1 MTSEFS
7 QFDLQPELLQAVVEA
22 GFEAPM
28 PIQSAVIPVMLTGQ
42 DVIGQAQTGS
52 GKTAAYALPM
62 LQNLQSVDQDV
73 HPHSGVK
80 GLVLVPTRE
89 LALQVAD
96 VFNSFGRELK
106 ARVLAVYG
114 GQSYGLQIPA
124 LRRGVDIVVGTP
136 GRIMD
141 LMERDELHFDS
152 VRTVVL
158 DEADEMLSMG
168 FIEDIE
174 TILAATPA
182 ERQTTLFS
190 ATMPPEIRRLAEQ
203 FQKNPQSINIRSEQ
217 ITVSTVEQRYYLVH
231 ESDKLAAL
239 TRLFEAEDVTSAL
252 VFVRTRAQ
260 TGDLASELTNR
271 GFAAEPLNGDLSQD
285 ARERTLARF
294 RQKKVTVL
302 VATDVAA
309 RGLDIDDLSHVFNFD
324 LPDESEL
331 YVHRIGRTGR
341 AGKSGVA
348 ISIIAPN
355 ERRQLRQIES
365 FARVKIARAN
375 LPTEEDIRRGREE
388 KLMGQVSMWLKR
400 GRCLHERQL
409 VEGLVAEGQDPLAIA
424 AAALKIARAEEKQR
438 PIDPVSEVVE
448 LPRSHPEGREHGFGR
463 GARSYGHD
471 RRDDRTSG
479 RNIRQNHYADRAPL
493 GSTVSHEP
501 GMVRLS
507 LSLGREHGIRVNDI
521 VGAIASSA
529 DIPGKVIGKISIG
542 DQRSLVD
549 IPEEFVAQVIS
560 KTRAATFHRQPLD
573 LQRITN

>member
-1 MTSEFS
+1 MTSEFA
-7 QFDLQPELLQAVVEA
+7 QFELQPELLQAVAEA

-28 PIQSAVIPVMLTGQ
+28 PIQSAVIPVMLAGQ

-62 LQNLQSVDQDV
+62 LQNLLPGPNQIQ
-73 HPHSGVK
+73 

-89 LALQVAD
+89 LALQVAE
-96 VFNSFGRELK
+96 VFNSFGRGLK

-141 LMERDELHFDS
+141 LMEREELHLEGI
-152 VRTVVL
+152 RTVVL
-158 DEADEMLSMG
+158 DEADEMLGMG

-190 ATMPPEIRRLAEQ
+190 ATMPPEIRRLAEK
-203 FQKNPQSINIRSEQ
+203 FQKDPQSLNVRSEQ
-217 ITVSTVEQRYYLVH
+217 MTVATVEQRYYLVH
-231 ESDKLAAL
+231 NADKLAAL
-239 TRLFEAEDVTSAL
+239 TRLFEVEDVSGAL
-252 VFVRTRAQ
+252 VFVRTRAE

-271 GFAAEPLNGDLSQD
+271 GFAAEALNGDLSQD

-294 RQKKVTVL
+294 RQKKISVL

-309 RGLDIDDLSHVFNFD
+309 RGLDIEDLSHVFNIG
-324 LPDESEL
+324 LPDDIEV

-341 AGKSGVA
+341 AGKSGIA
-348 ISIIAPN
+348 ISIIAPS
-355 ERRQLRQIES
+355 ERRALRQIEA
-365 FARVKIARAN
+365 FARVKIARAE

-388 KLMGQVSMWLKR
+388 KLMGQVAVWLKR
-400 GRCLHERQL
+400 GRCLHEREL
-409 VEGLVAEGQDPLAIA
+409 IEALVAEGHDPIAVA

-438 PIDPVSEVVE
+438 PIAPVSEVVE
-448 LPRSHPEGREHGFGR
+448 LARERAYGR
-463 GARSYGHD
+463 GERPMGRNGRPD
-471 RRDDRTSG
+471 RDDNAPRPNRYG
-479 RNIRQNHYADRAPL
+479 NHPPVGAA
-493 GSTVSHEP
+493 VSHEP

-507 LSLGREHGIRVNDI
+507 LGLGREHGIRVNDI
-521 VGAIASSA
+521 VGAIAAHA
-529 DIPGKVIGKISIG
+529 DIPGKAIGKISIG

-549 IPEEFVAQVIS
+549 VPEEFVAQVLN
-560 KTRAATFHRQPLD
+560 KTARATFHRQPLD
-573 LQRITN
+573 LQRINH

>member
-1 MTSEFS
+1 MTSEFA
-7 QFDLQPELLQAVVEA
+7 QFDLQPELLQAVLEA

-28 PIQSAVIPVMLTGQ
+28 PIQSAVIPVILTGQ
-42 DVIGQAQTGS
+42 DVIAQAQTGS

-62 LQNLQSVDQDV
+62 LQNLLPGPKGIQ
-73 HPHSGVK
+73 

-89 LALQVAD
+89 LAMQVAE
-96 VFNSFGRELK
+96 VFNNFGGGLNT
-106 ARVLAVYG
+106 RVLAVYG

-141 LMERDELHFDS
+141 LMEREELRLEG
-152 VRTVVL
+152 VRTVIL

-168 FIEDIE
+168 FVEDIE
-174 TILAATPA
+174 TILAATPL
-182 ERQTTLFS
+182 ERQTALFS
-190 ATMPPEIRRLAEQ
+190 ATMPPEIRRLAEHYQ
-203 FQKNPQSINIRSEQ
+203 RDPQTIAVRSEQ
-217 ITVSTVEQRYYLVH
+217 MTVDTVEQRYYLVY
-231 ESDKLAAL
+231 ESEKLAAL

-260 TGDLASELTNR
+260 TGDLANELTNR
-271 GFAAEPLNGDLSQD
+271 GFSAESLNGDLNQD

-324 LPDESEL
+324 LPDDSEV

-341 AGKSGVA
+341 AGKSGIA

-355 ERRQLRQIES
+355 ERRQLRSIES
-365 FARVKIARAN
+365 FARVKITRAQ

-400 GRCLHERQL
+400 GRCLHEREL
-409 VEGLVAEGQDPLAIA
+409 VESLVAEGQDPLAVA

-438 PIDPVSEVVE
+438 PIEPVSEVVE
-448 LPRSHPEGREHGFGR
+448 QPRQHTNGRERRFGR
-463 GARSYGHD
+463 EGQLNRDG
-471 RRDDRTSG
+471 RRDRNYG
-479 RNIRQNHYADRAPL
+479 RAERPFERNQRYADRAPL
-493 GSTVSHEP
+493 ATVSHEP

-507 LSLGREHGIRVNDI
+507 LNLGREHGIRVNDI
-521 VGAIASSA
+521 VGTIAAHA
-529 DIPGKVIGKISIG
+529 DIPGKVLGKISIG

-549 IPEEFVAQVIS
+549 VPEEFVAQVIN

-573 LQRITN
+573 LQRIN

>member
-1 MTSEFS
+1 MTTEFA
-7 QFDLQPELLQAVVEA
+7 QFELQPELLQAVAEA

-28 PIQSAVIPVMLTGQ
+28 PIQSAVIPAMLAGQ

-62 LQNLQSVDQDV
+62 LQNLLPGPNQIQ
-73 HPHSGVK
+73 

-89 LALQVAD
+89 LALQVAE
-96 VFNSFGRELK
+96 VFNSFGRALK

-141 LMERDELHFDS
+141 LMEREELHLEGI
-152 VRTVVL
+152 RTVVL
-158 DEADEMLSMG
+158 DEADEMLGMG

-190 ATMPPEIRRLAEQ
+190 ATMPPEIRRLAEK
-203 FQKNPQSINIRSEQ
+203 FQKNPQSLSVRSEQ
-217 ITVSTVEQRYYLVH
+217 MTVATVEQRYYMVH
-231 ESDKLAAL
+231 NADKLAAL
-239 TRLFEAEDVTSAL
+239 TRLFEVEDVSGAL
-252 VFVRTRAQ
+252 VFVRTRAE

-271 GFAAEPLNGDLSQD
+271 GFAAEALNGDLSQD

-294 RQKKVTVL
+294 RQKKISVL

-309 RGLDIDDLSHVFNFD
+309 RGLDIEDLSHVFNIG
-324 LPDESEL
+324 LPDDIEV

-341 AGKSGVA
+341 AGKSGIA
-348 ISIIAPN
+348 ISIIAPS
-355 ERRQLRQIES
+355 ERRALRQIEA
-365 FARVKIARAN
+365 FARVKIARAE

-388 KLMGQVSMWLKR
+388 KLMGQVAVWLKR
-400 GRCLHERQL
+400 GRCLHEREL
-409 VEGLVAEGQDPLAIA
+409 IEALVAEGHDPIAVA

-438 PIDPVSEVVE
+438 PIAPVSEVVE
-448 LPRSHPEGREHGFGR
+448 LPRERAYGR
-463 GARSYGHD
+463 GERPMGRNGRPD
-471 RRDDRTSG
+471 RDDNAPRPNRYG
-479 RNIRQNHYADRAPL
+479 NHPPVGAA
-493 GSTVSHEP
+493 VSHEP

-507 LSLGREHGIRVNDI
+507 LGLGREHGIRVNDI
-521 VGAIASSA
+521 VGAIAAHA
-529 DIPGKVIGKISIG
+529 DIPGKAIGKISIG

-549 IPEEFVAQVIS
+549 VPEEFVAQVLN
-560 KTRAATFHRQPLD
+560 KTARATFHRQPLD
-573 LQRITN
+573 LQRINH

>member
-1 MTSEFS
+1 MTTEFA
-7 QFDLQPELLQAVVEA
+7 QFELQPELLQAVAEA

-28 PIQSAVIPVMLTGQ
+28 PIQSAVIPAMLAGQ

-62 LQNLQSVDQDV
+62 LQNLLPGPNQIQ
-73 HPHSGVK
+73 

-89 LALQVAD
+89 LALQVAE
-96 VFNSFGRELK
+96 VFNSFGRALK

-141 LMERDELHFDS
+141 LMEREELHLEG

-158 DEADEMLSMG
+158 DEADEMLGMG

-190 ATMPPEIRRLAEQ
+190 ATMPPEIRRLAEK
-203 FQKNPQSINIRSEQ
+203 FQKDPQSLSVRSEQ
-217 ITVSTVEQRYYLVH
+217 MTVATVEQRYYMVH
-231 ESDKLAAL
+231 NADKLAAL
-239 TRLFEAEDVTSAL
+239 TRLFEVEDVSGAL
-252 VFVRTRAQ
+252 VFVRTRAE

-271 GFAAEPLNGDLSQD
+271 GFAAEALNGDLSQD

-294 RQKKVTVL
+294 RQKKISVL

-309 RGLDIDDLSHVFNFD
+309 RGLDIEDLSHVFNIG
-324 LPDESEL
+324 LPDDIEV

-341 AGKSGVA
+341 AGKSGIA
-348 ISIIAPN
+348 ISIIAPS
-355 ERRQLRQIES
+355 ERRALRQIEA
-365 FARVKIARAN
+365 FARVKIARAE

-388 KLMGQVSMWLKR
+388 KLMGQVAVWLKR
-400 GRCLHERQL
+400 GRCLHEREL
-409 VEGLVAEGQDPLAIA
+409 IEALVAEGHDPIAVA

-438 PIDPVSEVVE
+438 PIAPVSEVVE
-448 LPRSHPEGREHGFGR
+448 LPRERAYGR
-463 GARSYGHD
+463 GERPMGRNGRPD
-471 RRDDRTSG
+471 RDDNAPRPNRYG
-479 RNIRQNHYADRAPL
+479 NHPPVGAA
-493 GSTVSHEP
+493 VSHEP

-507 LSLGREHGIRVNDI
+507 LGLGREHGIRVNDI
-521 VGAIASSA
+521 VGAIAAHA
-529 DIPGKVIGKISIG
+529 DIPGKAIGKISIG

-549 IPEEFVAQVIS
+549 VPEEFVAQVLN
-560 KTRAATFHRQPLD
+560 KTARATFHRQPLD
-573 LQRITN
+573 LQRINH

>member
-1 MTSEFS
+1 MTTEFA
-7 QFDLQPELLQAVVEA
+7 QFELQPELLQAVAEA

-28 PIQSAVIPVMLTGQ
+28 PIQSAVIPVMLAGQ

-62 LQNLQSVDQDV
+62 LQNLLPGPNQIQ
-73 HPHSGVK
+73 

-89 LALQVAD
+89 LALQVAE
-96 VFNSFGRELK
+96 VFNSFGRALK

-136 GRIMD
+136 GRILD
-141 LMERDELHFDS
+141 LMEREELRLEG

-190 ATMPPEIRRLAEQ
+190 ATMPPEIRRLAEK
-203 FQKNPQSINIRSEQ
+203 FQKNPQSLSVRSEQ
-217 ITVSTVEQRYYLVH
+217 MTVATVEQRYYMVH
-231 ESDKLAAL
+231 NADKLAAL
-239 TRLFEAEDVTSAL
+239 TRLFEVEDVSGAL
-252 VFVRTRAQ
+252 VFVRTRAE

-271 GFAAEPLNGDLSQD
+271 GFAAEALNGDLSQD

-294 RQKKVTVL
+294 RQKKISVL

-309 RGLDIDDLSHVFNFD
+309 RGLDIEDLSHVFNIG
-324 LPDESEL
+324 LPDDIEV

-341 AGKSGVA
+341 AGKSGIA
-348 ISIIAPN
+348 ISIIAPS
-355 ERRQLRQIES
+355 ERRALRQIEA
-365 FARVKIARAN
+365 FARVKIARAE

-388 KLMGQVSMWLKR
+388 KLMGQVAVWLKR
-400 GRCLHERQL
+400 GRCLHEREL
-409 VEGLVAEGQDPLAIA
+409 IEALVAEGHDPIAVA

-438 PIDPVSEVVE
+438 PIAPVSEVVE
-448 LPRSHPEGREHGFGR
+448 LPRERAYGR
-463 GARSYGHD
+463 GERPMGRNGRPD
-471 RRDDRTSG
+471 RDDNAPRPNRYG
-479 RNIRQNHYADRAPL
+479 NHPPVGAA
-493 GSTVSHEP
+493 VSHEP

-507 LSLGREHGIRVNDI
+507 LGLGREHGIRVNDI
-521 VGAIASSA
+521 VGAIAAHA
-529 DIPGKVIGKISIG
+529 DIPGKAIGKISIG

-549 IPEEFVAQVIS
+549 VPEEFVAQVLN
-560 KTRAATFHRQPLD
+560 KTARATFHRQPLD
-573 LQRITN
+573 LQRINH

>member
-1 MTSEFS
+1 MTTEFA
-7 QFDLQPELLQAVVEA
+7 QFELQPELLQAVAEA

-28 PIQSAVIPVMLTGQ
+28 PIQSAVIPVMLAGQ

-52 GKTAAYALPM
+52 GKTAAYALPI
-62 LQNLQSVDQDV
+62 LQNLLPDPNQIQ
-73 HPHSGVK
+73 

-89 LALQVAD
+89 LALQVAE
-96 VFNSFGRELK
+96 VFNSFGRGLK

-141 LMERDELHFDS
+141 LMEREELRLEG

-190 ATMPPEIRRLAEQ
+190 ATMPPEIRRLAEK
-203 FQKNPQSINIRSEQ
+203 FQKNPQSLNVRSEQ
-217 ITVSTVEQRYYLVH
+217 MTVATVEQRYYLVH
-231 ESDKLAAL
+231 NADKLAAL
-239 TRLFEAEDVTSAL
+239 TRLFEVEDVSGAL
-252 VFVRTRAQ
+252 VFVRTRAE

-271 GFAAEPLNGDLSQD
+271 GFPAEALNGDLSQD

-294 RQKKVTVL
+294 RQKKISVL

-309 RGLDIDDLSHVFNFD
+309 RGLDIDDLSHVFNIG
-324 LPDESEL
+324 LPDDIEV

-341 AGKSGVA
+341 AGKSGIA

-355 ERRQLRQIES
+355 ERRALRQIEA
-365 FARVKIARAN
+365 FAHVKIARAE

-400 GRCLHERQL
+400 GRCLHEREL
-409 VEGLVAEGQDPLAIA
+409 IEALVAEGHDPLAVA

-438 PIDPVSEVVE
+438 PIAPVSEVVE
-448 LPRSHPEGREHGFGR
+448 LPRERNYGR
-463 GARSYGHD
+463 GERPM
-471 RRDDRTSG
+471 G
-479 RNIRQNHYADRAPL
+479 RNGRSDRNDRAPQPNRY
-493 GSTVSHEP
+493 GNHPPVGAAVSHEP

-507 LSLGREHGIRVNDI
+507 LGLGREHGIRVNDI
-521 VGAIASSA
+521 VGAIASHA
-529 DIPGKVIGKISIG
+529 DIPGKAIGKISIG

-549 IPEEFVAQVIS
+549 VPEEFVAQVLN
-560 KTRAATFHRQPLD
+560 KTARATFHRQPLD
-573 LQRITN
+573 LQRINH

>member
-1 MTSEFS
+1 MTSEFA
-7 QFDLQPELLQAVVEA
+7 QFELQPELLQAVAEA

-28 PIQSAVIPVMLTGQ
+28 PIQSAVIPVMLAGQ

-62 LQNLQSVDQDV
+62 LQNLLPGPNGIQ
-73 HPHSGVK
+73 

-89 LALQVAD
+89 LALQVAE
-96 VFNSFGRELK
+96 VFTSFGRGLK

-141 LMERDELHFDS
+141 LMEREELRLES

-174 TILAATPA
+174 TILAATPT

-190 ATMPPEIRRLAEQ
+190 ATMPPEIRRLAEK
-203 FQKNPQSINIRSEQ
+203 FQRDPQSLNVRSEQ
-217 ITVSTVEQRYYLVH
+217 MTVATVEQRYYLVH
-231 ESDKLAAL
+231 EADKLAAL
-239 TRLFEAEDVTSAL
+239 TRLFEVEDVSGAL
-252 VFVRTRAQ
+252 VFVRTRAE

-271 GFAAEPLNGDLSQD
+271 GFPAEALNGDLSQD

-294 RQKKVTVL
+294 RQKKISVL

-309 RGLDIDDLSHVFNFD
+309 RGLDIDDLSHVFNIG
-324 LPDESEL
+324 LPDDIEV

-341 AGKSGVA
+341 AGKSGTA

-355 ERRQLRQIES
+355 ERRALRQIEA
-365 FARVKIARAN
+365 FARVKIARAT

-388 KLMGQVSMWLKR
+388 KLMGQVAVWLKR
-400 GRCLHERQL
+400 GRCLREREL
-409 VEGLVAEGQDPLAIA
+409 IEALVAEGHDPIAVA

-438 PIDPVSEVVE
+438 PIAPVSEVVE
-448 LPRSHPEGREHGFGR
+448 LPRERAYERGGSRGDRPMGR
-463 GARSYGHD
+463 GNRSD
-471 RRDDRTSG
+471 RDG
-479 RNIRQNHYADRAPL
+479 RAPRQNRYGNHPPVGAA
-493 GSTVSHEP
+493 VSHEP

-507 LSLGREHGIRVNDI
+507 LGLGREHGIRVNDI
-521 VGAIASSA
+521 VGAIAAHA
-529 DIPGKVIGKISIG
+529 DIPGKAIGKISIG

-549 IPEEFVAQVIS
+549 VPEEFVAQVLT
-560 KTRAATFHRQPLD
+560 KTARATFHRQPLD
-573 LQRITN
+573 LQRIN

>member
-1 MTSEFS
+1 MTSEFT
-7 QFDLQPELLQAVVEA
+7 QFDLQPELLQAVLEA

-28 PIQSAVIPVMLTGQ
+28 PIQSAVIPVMLAGQ

-62 LQNLQSVDQDV
+62 LQSLLPGPKGIQ
-73 HPHSGVK
+73 

-89 LALQVAD
+89 LALQVSE
-96 VFNSFGRELK
+96 VFNSFGRDLK

-141 LMERDELHFDS
+141 LMEREELRLEG

-174 TILAATPA
+174 KILATTPT

-190 ATMPPEIRRLAEQ
+190 ATLPPEIRRLAEQ
-203 FQKNPQSINIRSEQ
+203 FQNDPQTINIRSEQ
-217 ITVSTVEQRYYLVH
+217 VTVSTVEQRYYLVH
-231 ESDKLAAL
+231 NCDKLAAL
-239 TRLFEAEDVTSAL
+239 TRLFEMEDVSGAL
-252 VFVRTRAQ
+252 VFVRTRAE

-271 GFAAEPLNGDLSQD
+271 GFSAEALNGDLSQD

-294 RQKKVTVL
+294 RQKKVNVL

-324 LPDESEL
+324 LPDENEL

-355 ERRQLRQIES
+355 ERRQLRQIEA
-365 FARVKIARAN
+365 FARVKITRAE

-388 KLMGQVSMWLKR
+388 KLMGQVSTWLKR
-400 GRCLHERQL
+400 GRCLHEREL
-409 VEGLVAEGQDPLAIA
+409 VEGLVAEGQDPVAIA

-438 PIDPVSEVVE
+438 PIDPISEVVE
-448 LPRSHPEGREHGFGR
+448 LPREHSYGRDRSSGRERPFGR
-463 GARSYGHD
+463 GAR
-471 RRDDRTSG
+471 RDDRALEHDRSG
-479 RNIRQNHYADRAPL
+479 NRQNRYADRGAL
-493 GSTVSHEP
+493 VSTVSHEP

-507 LSLGREHGIRVNDI
+507 LNLGREQGIRVNDI

-549 IPEEFVAQVIS
+549 IPEELVTQVIS

-573 LQRITN
+573 LQRINN